1 MAFKITYSMLNADM
15 TEVHRE
21 FDAAIAK
28 VRQGLGAEFP
38 SWIGGKAFTSGSLLD
53 DVNPADTRQVLARFH
68 KIGKK
73 DLDSVFTNARKAQ
86 VGWGDTPWK
95 ERVRLINRAA
105 DLISE
110 RSKEISSIMSL
121 EVGKNRMEA
130 MGDVEESADLFRYYA
145 KSWEENNGFIKP
157 LGKLSPNEN
166 TGTHLRPFGVFV
178 VVSPFNFPLALAAGM
193 SGAALLGGNSV
204 ILKPSQDAP
213 WCAQKLYECLRDAGI
228 PESVFQLVYGTGG
241 EIGDALV
248 THPQCDGIAFTGSKE
263 VGMRIYHE
271 FSKNVVKP
279 CLMELGGKNPTFV
292 CESADLD
299 KAAEGCMKSAFGM
312 TGQKCSAL
320 SRVWVHPKVK
330 DAFLA
335 KLVEKTKQLVIGD
348 PTQQNVF
355 MGPLINAKAVDKFLH
370 AVKTGQKDGKVI
382 YGGEDLRKRAE
393 FSYGHFVS
401 PTIVEVPATSAAF
414 TEEYFAPFLAV
425 TTFTDLSEAIAVANR
440 SEYGL
445 TAGIFSE
452 KREEIDLFMNRIEAG
467 VLYANRRTGA
477 TTGAWPGVQAFCG
490 WKGSGSTGKGG
501 CGPYYA
507 AQFAREQSR
516 TIME

>member
-1 MAFKITYSMLNADM
+1 MGFKITYSMLSADM
-15 TEVHRE
+15 EQVHKE
-21 FDAAIAK
+21 FDGALAK
-28 VRQGLGAEFP
+28 VRATLGTEFP
-38 SWIGGKAFTSGSLLD
+38 SWIGGKAFKSGNLLED
-53 DVNPADTRQVLARFH
+53 RNPADTREVLAHFH
-68 KIGKK
+68 KTGKAE
-73 DLDSVFTNARKAQ
+73 LNTVFANARRAQ
-86 VGWGDTPWK
+86 PAWGDMPWK
-95 ERVRLINRAA
+95 DRVKILNRAA

-110 RSKEISSIMSL
+110 RRNEISAIMSL
-121 EVGKNRMEA
+121 EVGKNRLEA
-130 MGDVEESADLFRYYA
+130 LGDVEESADLFRYYA
-145 KSWEENNGFIKP
+145 KSWEENNGFVKP

-166 TGTHLRPFGVFV
+166 TGSYLRPFGVFV

-193 SGAALLGGNSV
+193 SGAALLAGNSV

-213 WCAQKLYECLRDAGI
+213 WCAQKLFEVLRDAGM

-248 THPQCDGIAFTGSKE
+248 THPECDGVAFTGSKD

-271 FSKNVVKP
+271 FSKQFVKP
-279 CLMELGGKNPTFV
+279 VLMELGGKNPTFV
-292 CESADLD
+292 CASADLD

-320 SRVWVHPKVK
+320 SRLYVHASVK
-330 DAFLA
+330 DAFLK
-335 KLVEKTKQLVIGD
+335 KLLEKSQQIKIGD
-348 PTQQNVF
+348 PTKKETY
-355 MGPLINAKAVDKFLH
+355 MGPLINTKAVDKFLS
-370 AVKTGQKDGKVI
+370 AVTTAKKDGKVLL
-382 YGGEDLRKRAE
+382 GGEDLRKQPE
-393 FSYGHFVS
+393 FAHGHFVA
-401 PTIVEVPATSAAF
+401 PTIAEAPSTSSIF
-414 TEEYFAPFLAV
+414 KDEYFAPFLAV
-425 TTFTDLSEAIAVANR
+425 SAFTDLGAAIKTSNS

-452 KREEIDLFMNRIEAG
+452 EKSEIDLFMNRIESG